1 MRSWLIPFPS
11 HAGATQA
18 RTAFHCSGGSQKRA
32 AGCALVP
39 ARNSPS
45 PYRVLEDLGLPA
57 IRSTMRTYYGQY
69 RCWWPFLC
77 SAACVRGTG
86 VLYDA
91 LSPVH
96 TTVQYTL
103 HLPLISLPPCV
114 PPTFGLFLI
123 SVRRSFAGACSVYAE
138 LGPADIPRCHRSL
151 HRQTNED
158 SIQGN
163 K

>member
-32 AGCALVP
+32 PGCALVP

-45 PYRVLEDLGLPA
+45 PYRVLVDLGLPA
-57 IRSTMRTYYGQY
+57 VHSTMRTYYGQY

-103 HLPLISLPPCV
+103 HLPPLSLSSSMRPYDVWPV
-114 PPTFGLFLI
+114 PHFGAAIVCGSLLR
-123 SVRRSFAGACSVYAE
+123 VRGAGPGGY
-138 LGPADIPRCHRSL
+138 PAVPSL
-151 HRQTNED
+151 AASPD
-158 SIQGN
+158 
-163 K
+163 